1 MTKKQCSNCP
11 WKIDSNPYDIRDY
24 SPVQHRSLVNTIA
37 QVENYDPE
45 NNILYKMQCHE
56 STRLSTEKT
65 CIGWLHNQ
73 LNEGNNI
80 ALRVACCID
89 PEEAKYELDGE
100 QHLKFEDTLPKSTML

>member
-1 MTKKQCSNCP
+1 MIKKQCSNCP
-11 WKIDSNPYDIRDY
+11 WKINSNPYDIPNY
-24 SPVQHRSLVNTIA
+24 SETQHKKLVNTIA

-65 CIGWLHNQ
+65 CIGWLDNQ

-80 ALRVACCID
+80 ALRVACCASSKPIR
-89 PEEAKYELDGE
+89 YELDGE
-100 QHLKFEDTLPKSTML
+100 QHLRFEDTLPKSTIK

>member
-11 WKIDSNPYDIRDY
+11 WKIDSNPFNIRDY
-24 SPVQHRSLVNTIA
+24 NLVQHRSLVDTIA

-45 NNILYKMQCHE
+45 DNILYKMQCHE
-56 STRLSTEKT
+56 STRLSTAKT

-80 ALRVACCID
+80 ALRIDCCID
-89 PEEAKYELDGE
+89 PEEARYELDGE
-100 QHLKFEDTLPKSTML
+100 QHSRFEDTLPKSTVK